1 MKKVLFVLAA
11 SLLAFSA
18 SAQVFMSKSGKV
30 RFYSDAPLEKIEAV
44 STKFASGFSLEKKKL
59 IVKIPITSFQFKDPL
74 MMEHFN
80 ENYLESG
87 KFPEAILN
95 GVINENID
103 LSKDGSYNV
112 TLTGS
117 IEMHGISQQRTFKGV
132 IKRVGNTISMRSIF
146 KVKLEDHKISIPK
159 IVVGKIAEEVEVT
172 FETELKAN
180 EK

>member
-1 MKKVLFVLAA
+1 MKKLFFFFAA
-11 SLLAFSA
+11 SFLAFSA
-18 SAQVFMSKSGKV
+18 SAQVFMSKTGKV

-44 STKFASGFSLEKKKL
+44 TTKFASGFSLEKKKL

-87 KFPEAILN
+87 KYPEAVLN

-103 LSKDGSYNV
+103 LSKDGTFNV

-117 IEMHGISQQRTFKGV
+117 IEMHGVSQQRTFKGV
-132 IKRVGNTISMRSIF
+132 VKRAGNTISMRSIF

-172 FETELKAN
+172 FETELKPN